1 MFVIK
6 CYNDKTGRIETVS
19 DVRKDAAD
27 EGFTDPDLRR
37 HTADMFAAHDTNTD
51 HVYYAVTV

>member
-6 CYNDKTGRIETVS
+6 CYNDATGRIETVS
-19 DVRKDAAD
+19 DKVPDAAD
-27 EGFTDPDLRR
+27 PESYAAKRR
-37 HTADMFAAHDTNTD
+37 EYADRFGNEDTNTD